1 MLPAVAFVDNST
13 MIPDDFRHMGR
24 DHPDCPPLPERVDL
38 DAAHLRGPASAVEAK
53 WEWTARSWKW
63 SAEYA
68 VVRSPSRVYPRIVE
82 LVAAARAVPE
92 LRRLYPFTS
101 HMILKFSST
110 TTIPYEV
117 RLPSVEPMAD
127 GRFRVRRGGEVLGE
141 FGSTGEA
148 LALVLAHAPPGLGP
162 AVRGES
168 DRGR

>member
-1 MLPAVAFVDNST
+1 
-13 MIPDDFRHMGR
+13 MIPHDFRHIGR

-38 DAAHLRGPASAVEAK
+38 AAAHLRGPAAAVEAR
-53 WEWTARSWKW
+53 WEWTARSWEW
-63 SAEYA
+63 SAAYA

-101 HMILKFSST
+101 HTILKFSST

-117 RLPSVEPMAD
+117 RLPSVEPTAG

-141 FGSTGEA
+141 FDGTQEA

-162 AVRGES
+162 AVPGES
-168 DRGR
+168 GRGC

>member
-1 MLPAVAFVDNST
+1 
-13 MIPDDFRHMGR
+13 MIPHDFRHIGR
-24 DHPDCPPLPERVDL
+24 DHPDFPPQPEPVDL
-38 DAAHLRGPASAVEAK
+38 AAAHRLGPAAAVEAK
-53 WEWTARSWKW
+53 WEWMARSWKW

-92 LRRLYPFTS
+92 LRRLYPYTS

-127 GRFRVRRGGEVLGE
+127 GRFRVRHGGVIGE

-148 LALVLAHAPPGLGP
+148 LALVLARAPAGLGP
-162 AVRGES
+162 AVQGES
-168 DRGR
+168 SQGR